1 MWVIEYF
8 NLNIIILVRVDLL
21 CNLCYVFRI
30 IQWRFFGLILLVQK
44 HTLLDISILILY
56 VLYMYC
62 QIDQGYNSFI
72 SHLSVDKITILH
84 FPKSYDIRFCHYS
97 TQLFVILNHFLLSL
111 SSNYSYLELQISLGI
126 LYLKF
131 VNQKTTR
138 AIIESKKRRAQNK
151 CCPILLGK
159 QPVSLMLPFKKRNKS
174 KISK

>member
-1 MWVIEYF
+1 MYLICMVRLF
-8 NLNIIILVRVDLL
+8 HNHNL
-21 CNLCYVFRI
+21 
-30 IQWRFFGLILLVQK
+30 
-44 HTLLDISILILY
+44 
-56 VLYMYC
+56 
-62 QIDQGYNSFI
+62 SF
-72 SHLSVDKITILH
+72 SYLSVHMMTILK
-84 FPKSYDIRFCHYS
+84 FPNSCGIRFCHYS